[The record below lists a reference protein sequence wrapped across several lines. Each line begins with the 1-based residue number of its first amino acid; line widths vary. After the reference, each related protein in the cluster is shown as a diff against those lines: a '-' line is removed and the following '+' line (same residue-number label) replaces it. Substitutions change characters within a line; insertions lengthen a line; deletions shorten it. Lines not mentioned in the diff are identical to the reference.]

1 MVLLVMQ
8 HVQSGCYEPKYHQR
22 LTITSPTTH
31 MEDAEVEAYSKLF
44 YKEHILPLVKA
55 EIDRKDNMTHS
66 ECLTIVKNI
75 TQKQWEL
82 ECADFSIAKKVDEY
96 IKKDKKMKEKL
107 PVKEE
112 KDFTPDDYLWCVSS
126 LSFCTLPH
134 SFYPKSY

>member
-1 MVLLVMQ
+1 MQ

-22 LTITSPTTH
+22 LTITSPTMH

-44 YKEHILPLVKA
+44 YKECILPLVKA

-82 ECADFSIAKKVDEY
+82 ECDDFSIAKKVDKY
-96 IKKDKKMKEKL
+96 IKKDKKNEGEVACERGKR
-107 PVKEE
+107 
-112 KDFTPDDYLWCVSS
+112 
-126 LSFCTLPH
+126 
-134 SFYPKSY
+134 FYT